1 MRRAKREVA
10 DLAEP
15 ASGEAGDA
23 RWTFWLH
30 CASEGRKTDAWA
42 ADPRVALEL
51 DVPAGVVSGDY
62 SCAYS
67 YAYESIMA
75 SGVAT
80 RATDADQKNDEKGQS
95 LFVIFLTGRRTSG
108 CSRRCRA

>member
-23 RWTFWLH
+23 RWTFRLH

-42 ADPRVALEL
+42 ADPRV
-51 DVPAGVVSGDY
+51 
-62 SCAYS
+62 
-67 YAYESIMA
+67 
-75 SGVAT
+75 
-80 RATDADQKNDEKGQS
+80 TDADQKVRGLTAIMAHMAPGAPVEFSPDAVK
-95 LFVIFLTGRRTSG
+95 LVDVWLVDVDHLTGKRRE
-108 CSRRCRA
+108 